1 MRYAER
7 IAEILRFWFEETES
21 MQRFRKDPDFDATI
35 KERFEPLVKKAMA
48 GQLDAW
54 AESADGL
61 MALIIMLDQF
71 TRNIYRDTPLAFAG
85 DEMALALSQKGVDRG
100 YLDQFDDP
108 DWRQF
113 LLMPMMHAED
123 LNVQEKSLP
132 LFKKYTAERVYEYAI
147 KHKVIVEQF
156 GYFPHRNDILGRPL
170 SEEEREFLKG
180 PDSSF

>member
-1 MRYAER
+1 MRHAER
-7 IAEILRFWFEETES
+7 IPDILRFWFEETEP
-21 MQRFRKDPDFDATI
+21 MQRFRKDPDFDAAI
-35 KERFEPLVKKAMA
+35 KDRFEPLVKKALA

-54 AESADGL
+54 AENADGL

-85 DEMALALSQKGVDRG
+85 DEMALALSRKGVVRG

-123 LNVQEKSLP
+123 LEVQEKSLP
-132 LFKKYTAERVYEYAI
+132 LFEKYTAERVHEYAI
-147 KHKVIVEQF
+147 KHKVIVERF
-156 GYFPHRNDILGRPL
+156 GYFPHRNEILGRPL
-170 SEEEREFLKG
+170 SDEEREFLNG

>member
-1 MRYAER
+1 MRHAER
-7 IAEILRFWFEETES
+7 IGDILRFWFEETDPK
-21 MQRFRKDPDFDATI
+21 QRFMKDAAFDAEI
-35 KERFEPLVKKAMA
+35 RSRFEPLVKKALA

-54 AESADGL
+54 AEDADGL

-71 TRNIYRDTPLAFAG
+71 TRNIFRDTPQAFAG
-85 DEMALALSQKGVDRG
+85 DEMALALSLKGVERG
-100 YLDQFDDP
+100 YLDAFDDP

-123 LNVQEKSLP
+123 LAVQENSLP
-132 LFKKYTAERVYEYAI
+132 LFKKYTAERVYDYAV
-147 KHKVIVEQF
+147 KHKIIIERF
-156 GYFPHRNDILGRPL
+156 GHFPHRNDILGRPL